1 MVGHKGVGLFEKF
14 RKCDLVG
21 AGVVGFRKYV
31 TMGGIWGFKDSSL
44 WQNSTSFHDKS
55 PQRLEIQRPY
65 IKIIK
70 AVYIKIISS
79 INFTGKNSKG
89 CW

>member
-31 TMGGIWGFKDSSL
+31 TMGGI
-44 WQNSTSFHDKS
+44 
-55 PQRLEIQRPY
+55 
-65 IKIIK
+65 
-70 AVYIKIISS
+70 
-79 INFTGKNSKG
+79 
-89 CW
+89 